1 MNGEIV
7 PSTGHTNTSPSA
19 CQCCFQA
26 KDFSLPTKVFA
37 HHVIESNVM
46 GPIKFTKL
54 PHGLFLDLGVSSAF
68 GPAQTVWLTASLR
81 LLQARKPLGLVEVE
95 VLVRNNPLQPEEVL
109 HVRHLPRRV
118 GHQAFAVDEVQL
130 GGGEV
135 GQPALQV
142 LGVQPDPQGAPLGVH
157 LHAGAP
163 VPEGQA
169 LEAGH
174 TGRFGHNLG
183 VVRDGTGDRVPH
195 HYNELYLM
203 RHGVDTGRAVC

>member
-1 MNGEIV
+1 MNRSVNEFWPREFKANISKKYMNGEIV

-81 LLQARKPLGLVEVE
+81 LLQARKPLGLVE
-95 VLVRNNPLQPEEVL
+95 Q
-109 HVRHLPRRV
+109 
-118 GHQAFAVDEVQL
+118 D
-130 GGGEV
+130 
-135 GQPALQV
+135 QV
-142 LGVQPDPQGAPLGVH
+142 
-157 LHAGAP
+157 
-163 VPEGQA
+163 
-169 LEAGH
+169 
-174 TGRFGHNLG
+174 
-183 VVRDGTGDRVPH
+183 
-195 HYNELYLM
+195 
-203 RHGVDTGRAVC
+203 